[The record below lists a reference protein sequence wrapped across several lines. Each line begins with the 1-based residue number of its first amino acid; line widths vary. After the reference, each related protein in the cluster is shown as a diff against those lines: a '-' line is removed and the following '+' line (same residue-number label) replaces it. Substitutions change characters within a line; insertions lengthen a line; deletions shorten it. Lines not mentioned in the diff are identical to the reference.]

1 MHFFTSS
8 LGRLRLIAILEAI
21 SYLGLLAFAMPMKY
35 FYGDPS
41 FVSRI
46 GMYHGVLFVIF
57 CAALL
62 HALLDEALS
71 FKWSVLIFC
80 ASFVPIVPFILDRK
94 IANFSRAKSKS
105 SSPNQPSQE
114 AKS

>member
-46 GMYHGVLFVIF
+46 GMYHGVLFVVF

-62 HALLDEALS
+62 HALIDDVLT
-71 FKWSVLIFC
+71 FKWSALLFC
-80 ASFVPIVPFILDRK
+80 ASFVPILPFFLDQK
-94 IANFSRAKSKS
+94 IAKFATA
-105 SSPNQPSQE
+105 QP
-114 AKS
+114 